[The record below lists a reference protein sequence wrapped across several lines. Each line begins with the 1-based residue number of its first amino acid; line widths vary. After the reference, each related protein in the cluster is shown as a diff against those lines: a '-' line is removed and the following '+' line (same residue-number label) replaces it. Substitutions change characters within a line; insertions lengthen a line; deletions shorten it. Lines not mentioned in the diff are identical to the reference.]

1 MNTCQKIESLLYLY
15 RDGELSADEQQMVRE
30 HAQSCSRC
38 DTILMQL
45 HSIDDSILP
54 LRNDVPVLPD
64 NSPIVSDTI
73 RWISK
78 TSWKT
83 ARPKNGWLID
93 FMFGW
98 IRPALSFAVLAAT
111 VLLIVQ
117 QALDSNKINTL
128 EQRLQTTG
136 QKIVPNDALR
146 LLHID
151 PSALQN
157 ASAGSALADL
167 FKQNSGLFEYLAHRY
182 PNLSTIT
189 PEDGID
195 EQERKILMTE
205 GKIFLKEFQQLL
217 HEGE

>member
-1 MNTCQKIESLLYLY
+1 MNTCHKIESLLYLY
-15 RDGELSADEQQMVRE
+15 RDGELSAKEQQMVRE
-30 HAQSCSRC
+30 HTQSCSRC
-38 DTILMQL
+38 NTILRQL
-45 HSIDDSILP
+45 HSIDDGILQ

-64 NSPIVSDTI
+64 NSPIVNDTI

-78 TSWKT
+78 SSRKT
-83 ARPKNGWLID
+83 TGKMNGWFVD
-93 FMFGW
+93 FIFGW

-128 EQRLQTTG
+128 EQRLQTRG
-136 QKIVPNDALR
+136 QQIVPNDALR
-146 LLHID
+146 LLHLD
-151 PSALQN
+151 PSALKD

-167 FKQNSGLFEYLAHRY
+167 FKQNTGLFEYLAHRY
-182 PNLSTIT
+182 PNLSGIT
-189 PEDGID
+189 PENGID
-195 EQERKILMTE
+195 EQERRILMTE

>member
-1 MNTCQKIESLLYLY
+1 MNTCHKIESLLYLY
-15 RDGELSADEQQMVRE
+15 RDGELSANEQQMVRE
-30 HAQSCSRC
+30 HTQSCIRC
-38 DTILMQL
+38 NAILRQL
-45 HSIDDSILP
+45 HSIDDVIMP

-64 NSPIVSDTI
+64 NSPVVNDTI

-78 TSWKT
+78 TSRKT
-83 ARPKNGWLID
+83 TGKMSGWFVD
-93 FMFGW
+93 FIFGW
-98 IRPALSFAVLAAT
+98 VRPVLSFAVLAAT

-136 QKIVPNDALR
+136 QKIVPSDALC

-157 ASAGSALADL
+157 ASAGSALAEL
-167 FKQNSGLFEYLAHRY
+167 FKQNTGLFEYLAHRY
-182 PNLSTIT
+182 PNLSSIT
-189 PEDGID
+189 PENGID
-195 EQERKILMTE
+195 EQERRILMTE
-205 GKIFLKEFQQLL
+205 GKVFLKEFQQLL